1 MLLHK
6 CEQSV
11 VPTVQCLGL
20 NHRTAPVGMREQL
33 GYTNDTV
40 PAALNRAKNDPR
52 IRHAVIL
59 STCNR
64 VEIYTS
70 IPEGGPFPPQVLLS
84 EFMAADHGL
93 DVKVIEPALYYLEG
107 VDATRHLC
115 RVASGLDSLVVGES
129 QILAQVTSA
138 LRRAASRRTVS
149 LDLQGLFDT
158 AIRAARRARSEAW
171 GVIEPASISSVAVDQ
186 ACVAAGGDLSRANVV
201 VIGAG
206 DVAALAVRALRLHPI
221 GSLTIVN
228 RTYDRAMDLAERNG
242 AQVFEL
248 SALPTVL
255 QEADVVLVATAASN
269 ILMDRAMIT
278 EALASRPQRRMIIG
292 DIAVPRNVDPE
303 ARQIAGV
310 QLFDVDDVRPHLE
323 RSMLDLEAS
332 VPNVE
337 AIIEGELETIAQ
349 VAGLAYLTQP
359 SRQGVAER

>member
-1 MLLHK
+1 M
-6 CEQSV
+6 
-11 VPTVQCLGL
+11 PAVQCLGL
-20 NHRTAPVGMREQL
+20 NHRTAPVGTREQL

-70 IPEGGPFPPQVLLS
+70 IPDHGPIPPQALLS

-93 DVKVIEPALYYLEG
+93 DVQTIEPSLYYLEG
-107 VDATRHLC
+107 IDATRHLA
-115 RVASGLDSLVVGES
+115 RVASGLDSLVLGES

-149 LDLQGLFDT
+149 PELQGLFDT
-158 AIRAARRARSEAW
+158 AVRAARRARSEAW
-171 GVIEPASISSVAVDQ
+171 GMIEPPSISSVAVDQ
-186 ACVAAGGDLSRANVV
+186 ACAAAGGDLTRANVV

-206 DVAALAVRALRLHPI
+206 DVASLAVRALRLHPI

-248 SALPTVL
+248 SALPAVL
-255 QEADVVLVATAASN
+255 QEADVVLVATAAPN
-269 ILMDRAMIT
+269 IIMDRAMIA
-278 EALASRPQRRMIIG
+278 EAMAARPTRRMIIG
-292 DIAVPRNVDPE
+292 DISVPRNVDPE
-303 ARQIAGV
+303 ARHIAGV
-310 QLFDVDDVRPHLE
+310 HLFDVDHVRPQLE
-323 RSMLDLEAS
+323 RSILNLEAS

-337 AIIEGELETIAQ
+337 AIIEAELGTIARA
-349 VAGLAYLTQP
+349 AGLAYLVQQP
-359 SRQGVAER
+359 SRQGVAQP